1 MGDASE
7 VIDLEFDSDAHLS
20 ISPHPPE
27 TPATGSPAP
36 FRWRG
41 SADFDPV
48 IDVDDSDAE
57 STGEAIVSCSS
68 NSFAVSAVDHCG
80 SRSLDASQS
89 SKQRPPPA
97 VDVSNDLPSASS
109 PSILHGF
116 VSRSP
121 ATASTQPN
129 IAGLPSPCRSLSP
142 PDPFA
147 KALSRLGIEHLRP
160 WQRSVLAHWHAGG
173 DALVL
178 SGTGSGKSL
187 CFQVPALVAEGTVV
201 IVISP
206 LISLM
211 RDQVAL
217 MAARNV
223 SACFLGS
230 GQTDVSIEERA
241 LAGEFSLV
249 YVCPETVQRLL
260 IELKALHQRGRI
272 RLIAIDEAHCISRWG
287 HDFRET
293 YLRLGS
299 LRRQFPGVPLM
310 ALTATATARV
320 RDEIRDSLGLRSP
333 YVCVNSFYRTN
344 LAYSVRQSY
353 CKKDCW
359 ESDLGGFFPG
369 SAKRRPT
376 GSGGAIEVCSN
387 NVGDE
392 CSIIYC
398 PSRRETE
405 EIATWLKNRGIA
417 AAPFHAKLPRDH
429 LTNVQQGFLQGT
441 ITCVVATIAFGM
453 GINKSNVR
461 RVLHYGYP
469 QSIEALHQESGRAGR
484 DGRPATC
491 ILFANLTTAPRLL
504 PNKRRSRE
512 TTEVFQKMLECL
524 FKYAI
529 ARSGCRV
536 HTLLRYF
543 GEDKGNSWRCG
554 SCDLCMDAAPQVG
567 HVDLSCDYGQLLSAV
582 QQTSHLRVAMGRGF
596 ETLTSVL
603 QTLSGQVP
611 PGLDES
617 MGVEMM
623 PCFGVGCHRPLKF
636 WSGLAS
642 VLIDVGL
649 VVSSRHASGQS
660 AFARARRSGELKL
673 PELSE
678 SGRVACAS
686 LERGECVPLI
696 ARLEPSSDVLK
707 VLNAAS
713 RKEAQASRRV
723 AAQASR
729 KRPWAARRHGA
740 GKAANKHGKNPAS
753 GSTGAADSKARQKW
767 GKGAAAVGP
776 GHRLG
781 TRGRRFSRP
790 GWLEAKGSGRR
801 RGAKR
806 GPSSSSTAFVREKV
820 RRR

>member
-1 MGDASE
+1 MNDASE
-7 VIDLEFDSDAHLS
+7 VIDLEFGSDAILS
-20 ISPHPPE
+20 RPPSSPE
-27 TPATGSPAP
+27 TPAAGSQAA
-36 FRWRG
+36 FAWRG

-57 STGEAIVSCSS
+57 STGEVIA
-68 NSFAVSAVDHCG
+68 SFASSSFAGSPLDHRG
-80 SRSLDASQS
+80 SSSQDALTS
-89 SKQRPPPA
+89 SKHCPLPP
-97 VDVSNDLPSASS
+97 VDISADQPSPSS
-109 PSILHGF
+109 PPLLHEHI
-116 VSRSP
+116 SRFP
-121 ATASTQPN
+121 NAASTQPN
-129 IAGLPSPCRSLSP
+129 VAGLSSPCRSLSP
-142 PDPFA
+142 PTAVDPFA
-147 KALSRLGIEHLRP
+147 HALSRLGIEHLRP
-160 WQRSVLAHWHAGG
+160 WQRSVLSHWHAGG

-217 MAARNV
+217 MAACNV

-230 GQTDVSIEERA
+230 GQTDITIEARA

-260 IELKALHQRGRI
+260 IGLKALHQRGRI

-320 RDEIRDSLGLRSP
+320 RDEIKDSLGLRSSH
-333 YVCVNSFYRTN
+333 VCVNSFYRTN

-353 CKKDCW
+353 CKQDCW
-359 ESDLGGFFPG
+359 EADLGAFFPT
-369 SAKRRPT
+369 SAKRRPMR
-376 GSGGAIEVCSN
+376 SGAIQVSSSDA
-387 NVGDE
+387 GDE

-405 EIATWLKNRGIA
+405 QIATWLKQRGIA
-417 AAPFHAKLPRDH
+417 AAPFHAKLTRDH
-429 LTNVQQGFLQGT
+429 LTNVQQEFLQGT

-469 QSIEALHQESGRAGR
+469 QSIEALHQETGRAGR

-491 ILFANLTTAPRLL
+491 ILFANLSLAPRLL
-504 PNKRRSRE
+504 PNKQRSRE
-512 TTEVFQKMLECL
+512 TTKVFLEMLECL
-524 FKYAI
+524 FRYAI

-554 SCDLCMDAAPQVG
+554 SCDLCKDAAPQVL
-567 HVDLSCDYGQLLSAV
+567 HMDFSSEYGQLLSAV
-582 QQTSHLRVAMGRGF
+582 QQTSHLRVAMGSGF
-596 ETLTSVL
+596 ETLDSVL

-623 PCFGVGCHRPLKF
+623 PCFGIGFHRPSKF
-636 WSGLAS
+636 WLGLAS
-642 VLIDVGL
+642 VLVDVGL
-649 VVSSRHASGQS
+649 IVSSRHASPQS
-660 AFARARRSGELKL
+660 ELACLRRSRELQL

-678 SGRVACAS
+678 LGRVACES
-686 LERGECVPLI
+686 LERGECVPLL

-707 VLNAAS
+707 LLKAAPQ
-713 RKEAQASRRV
+713 KEAQSNKRMAVQARRKIPWL
-723 AAQASR
+723 QAS
-729 KRPWAARRHGA
+729 A
-740 GKAANKHGKNPAS
+740 GEAANEHYKKSGV
-753 GSTGAADSKARQKW
+753 GSTGAADSKARQRR
-767 GKGAAAVGP
+767 GKAANASGP
-776 GHRLG
+776 GYRLG
-781 TRGRRFSRP
+781 SRSRRLSRRGWP
-790 GWLEAKGSGRR
+790 EAKGSGRQ

-806 GPSSSSTAFVREKV
+806 GPSFSSAASVREKV